1 MVTTVILSHRIW
13 FSSPLGEFVFYIVKK
28 STKATDIS
36 KFSSPFGAFAFYMD
50 NWEYKRIQG
59 NLFSSPLGDF
69 VFYILS
75 LAVSINTELKTRF
88 SAENIIEDIY

>member
-1 MVTTVILSHRIW
+1 MTLAAKIK
-13 FSSPLGEFVFYIVKK
+13 FSSPLGE
-28 STKATDIS
+28 
-36 KFSSPFGAFAFYMD
+36 
-50 NWEYKRIQG
+50 
-59 NLFSSPLGDF
+59 F